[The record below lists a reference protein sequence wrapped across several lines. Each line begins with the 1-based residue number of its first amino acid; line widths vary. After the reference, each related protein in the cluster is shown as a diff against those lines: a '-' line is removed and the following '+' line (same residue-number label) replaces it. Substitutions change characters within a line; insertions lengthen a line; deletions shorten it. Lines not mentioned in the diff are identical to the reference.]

1 MKDGYEMAKSRE
13 GARANERQKMLE
25 GHHEHN
31 NAFVR
36 KHEAMLATMGGKAP
50 NLEGK
55 YMNFNAEMVNNGAHA
70 QEFGREL
77 TAGLDK
83 KAYPV
88 K

>member
-1 MKDGYEMAKSRE
+1 MT
-13 GARANERQKMLE
+13 
-25 GHHEHN
+25 
-31 NAFVR
+31 
-36 KHEAMLATMGGKAP
+36 ATMAGKAP

-55 YMNFNAEMVNNGAHA
+55 YMNFNAEMMNTGMHA

-83 KAYPV
+83 KAFPV

>member
-1 MKDGYEMAKSRE
+1 MKDGYETVKSRE
-13 GARANERQKMLE
+13 SARANERQKMFE
-25 GHHEHN
+25 ARHN
-31 NAFVR
+31 NDNAFVR
-36 KHEAMLATMGGKAP
+36 SHEAMTATMGGKAP

-55 YMNFNAEMVNNGAHA
+55 YMNFNAEMMNTGAHA
-70 QEFGREL
+70 QEFGRNL

>member
-1 MKDGYEMAKSRE
+1 MAKSRE
-13 GARANERQKMLE
+13 SARANERQKMFE
-25 GHHEHN
+25 KHHGSN

-36 KHEAMLATMGGKAP
+36 EHEAMTATMGGKAP
-50 NLEGK
+50 NLEGRL
-55 YMNFNAEMVNNGAHA
+55 MNFNAEMMNTGEHA
-70 QEFGREL
+70 QEFGRNL

>member
-1 MKDGYEMAKSRE
+1 MKDGYEKVKSRE
-13 GARANERQKMLE
+13 SARANERQNMFE
-25 GHHEHN
+25 SRHESD

-36 KHEAMLATMGGKAP
+36 KHQAMSATMGGKEP

-55 YMNFNAEMVNNGAHA
+55 YMNFNAEMMNNGMHA

-83 KAYPV
+83 KAFPV